1 MKQDFYDD
9 LILLLE
15 NISWP
20 ITKEQLIDYAYDND
34 IDDDIISLF
43 EKLEDNDYAYN
54 SVDDIMDHINDQE
67 NDENDYYDENDY

>member
-9 LILLLE
+9 LISILE

-54 SVDDIMDHINDQE
+54 SVDDIMEHINDQE